1 MGFSFP
7 VVKMRVELCS
17 YSGYKIYP
25 GRGKRMVKADGR
37 VFNFLSHKC
46 ERSHTL
52 KRNPRR
58 INWTVLYRRKHKKG
72 QQEEVS
78 KKRTRRTQKFQRAI
92 TGATLADIM
101 AKRNQKPEVRQAQR
115 EQAIRA
121 AKEKARAKDEKKAVT
136 KGAASAAQKAQA
148 KGKVPR
154 S

>member
-52 KRNPRR
+52 KRNPRE
-58 INWTVLYRRKHKKG
+58 ITWTVLYRRKHKKG
-72 QQEEVS
+72 QQEELV
-78 KKRTRRTQKFQRAI
+78 KKRTRRTQKFARAVA
-92 TGATLADIM
+92 GATLSDIM
-101 AKRNQKPEVRQAQR
+101 AKKKQKAKEATKKATKAPVAKQQPKGK
-115 EQAIRA
+115 A
-121 AKEKARAKDEKKAVT
+121 AKNV
-136 KGAASAAQKAQA
+136 QK
-148 KGKVPR
+148 